1 MSVDIQEA
9 NNQPI
14 QEQETEE
21 KQKPDRRAFIFGG
34 VFLILVIFII
44 GVLSLDSGQQSS
56 MVVGRSVSPLMA
68 VFAFLAG
75 LLSFLSPCTL
85 PILPAYFAFTFQ
97 SNQRS
102 IVTMTI
108 AFFLGL
114 ATTMTLLG
122 SGFTA
127 LGSLMSGYKDA
138 LTFWGG
144 LIVVGFGLMS
154 LFGKGFAGPQVQD
167 RPVATTIGSYFY
179 GATFALGWTA
189 CIGPILGALL
199 TMLTLQGIAILQ
211 GAVLSFIYAL
221 GLGMP
226 LILLATFFS
235 RLGSGSRF
243 WKILRGKGFEVQVGP
258 WNLYLHTTSIASG
271 VLLIAMGALLAS
283 GQLSLITS
291 FAQDSSFFQWV
302 EDVYFDLSIKYG
314 L

>member
-127 LGSLMSGYKDA
+127 LGSLMSGYKEA

-199 TMLTLQGIAILQ
+199 TMLTLQGIGLCPGRRHGTTDGLVEQSMGLDQAGILR
-211 GAVLSFIYAL
+211 
-221 GLGMP
+221 
-226 LILLATFFS
+226 LLAHPHQAGAKQAVGLRSTRRTLLRFLLQP
-235 RLGSGSRF
+235 LGDPLGREVRQPVIPQWPQRPRDGSFPRP
-243 WKILRGKGFEVQVGP
+243 L
-258 WNLYLHTTSIASG
+258 
-271 VLLIAMGALLAS
+271 AL
-283 GQLSLITS
+283 
-291 FAQDSSFFQWV
+291 
-302 EDVYFDLSIKYG
+302 
-314 L
+314 